1 MEETHKF
8 FETTPPVERDE
19 TIVNEPDAT
28 LATPRFDEVEAQVAR
43 PVVPLN
49 GRAAWRGTRRQWPV
63 ALVLISA
70 LAGGVVSILAFRLYQ
85 QRQQQGTQA
94 VASEVEGRTQANEAA
109 PQPSAEGANATAA
122 TEEQAQ
128 SNAPVVF
135 EEFDPAK
142 EGGAAA
148 VSDAA
153 PSSPAARASET
164 AARREEARDEAR
176 DEAKDESKPQ
186 PRLVET
192 LKSRRTE
199 SAPASRQI
207 EARHEDVLR
216 DERAADEEF
225 DERRRERRRQRREQ
239 RREQRR
245 NIDRIKDIFE
255 GTPPS

>member
-1 MEETHKF
+1 MEETQKV
-8 FETTPPVERDE
+8 FEPAPLAERDE

-43 PVVPLN
+43 PVVPL
-49 GRAAWRGTRRQWPV
+49 GARPARLGGRRQWPI

-85 QRQQQGTQA
+85 QRQQQQTQVSA
-94 VASEVEGRTQANEAA
+94 TEVQARTPQDASETTASPAPTPEAA
-109 PQPSAEGANATAA
+109 SD
-122 TEEQAQ
+122 EQAQ
-128 SNAPVVF
+128 ADAPVVF

-142 EGGAAA
+142 EGDR
-148 VSDAA
+148 VTDAA
-153 PSSPAARASET
+153 PSRPKATVTDAAPPARN
-164 AARREEARDEAR
+164 
-176 DEAKDESKPQ
+176 DEAKDEARDNSKPS

-192 LKSRRTE
+192 IKSPRTQ
-199 SAPASRQI
+199 SAPAPRQI

-216 DERAADEEF
+216 REDERAGDDDF
-225 DERRRERRRQRREQ
+225 YERRRERRRQRREQ

-255 GTPPS
+255 GTPPG